1 MVSMHEITMKEMVF
15 TYFWKLDLLP
25 PTPIEKLNKM
35 FYLKYNTL
43 GKKE

>member
-1 MVSMHEITMKEMVF
+1 MVSMHEIVMKKMVF
-15 TYFWKLDLLP
+15 TYFWKLVLLT

-43 GKKE
+43 GKEE